1 MLTSRDETRHG
12 SLAGIDLQ
20 ILEELRA
27 DGRITANDLA
37 DRVGVSRT
45 AAARRLGQLL
55 DEDIVRVVGI
65 VHPLTL
71 GIRSLAH
78 VSLTVDKPVRRVG
91 ETLGAMPEVPFVSLA
106 SGSFP
111 LIAEVRAR
119 DDAELAAVLDRVRS
133 VDGVLATETLYYT
146 SLAVDVLRP
155 AQATDVEID
164 RVDAKI
170 LSHLQFDGRMPFTA
184 LAEKVGVSTG
194 TARTRVL
201 RMIDNGVVRIGA
213 IVRTGRRE
221 SRIDVGVGI
230 TLRGPVSQAGD
241 LLVEMPEVR
250 FLAETLG
257 RYDLLAT
264 IDANSLTDAV
274 SVLDRLRAMRSV
286 LRIDSWVHLDTVKES
301 YHYPMEVRP

>member
-1 MLTSRDETRHG
+1 M
-12 SLAGIDLQ
+12 DLQ
-20 ILEELRA
+20 ILDELRA

-37 DRVGVSRT
+37 DRVGISRA
-45 AAARRLGQLL
+45 AAARRLSQML

-78 VSLTVDKPVRRVG
+78 ISLTVDQPVRRVADA
-91 ETLGAMPEVPFVSLA
+91 LAAMPEVPFVSLA

-119 DDAELAAVLDRVRS
+119 SDAELAAVLDRVRS
-133 VDGVLATETLYYT
+133 VDGVRETETLYYT
-146 SLAVDVLRP
+146 NLTVDVLRP
-155 AQATDVEID
+155 TQAADVGID

-170 LSHLQFDGRMPFTA
+170 LSHLQFDGRLPFTA
-184 LAEKVGVSTG
+184 LAERVGVSTG

-213 IVRTGRRE
+213 ITRTGRRDG
-221 SRIDVGVGI
+221 RVDVGVGLS
-230 TLRGPVSQAGD
+230 LRGPVAAGGD
-241 LLVEMPEVR
+241 LLAGMPEVR

-264 IDANSLTDAV
+264 IDADSLAEVV
-274 SVLDRLRAMRSV
+274 SVLDRLRALRSV